1 MAPSQTRAG
10 DGIRGDVAG
19 ASGSRGWKSTE
30 PPAGSRYRATRG
42 VTPQCPHLLVMLRGL
57 MSHPEPPQMARTPFE
72 AATPQIPTGKAL
84 GPTGRGVS
92 PRGPGET
99 APPAQTASAGRGFG
113 GGKTAPKI
121 FARALFGPVA
131 SCALLAEMRGPP
143 EVLEAVPPVPGRGH
157 PSWMQGDPVNMG
169 GTPLT
174 QGGPPALLT
183 CPLFFFSSPR
193 LSTTR
198 RCTRFLGTSRRR
210 STSPG

>member
-1 MAPSQTRAG
+1 MSRNRISSRQVCSGPLAPSQTRAG

-84 GPTGRGVS
+84 GPTGRGIS

-99 APPAQTASAGRGFG
+99 APPAWRASAGGEVGGGKNSTQNICPSFLWPRGIVRPAGGDAGSLRGFG
-113 GGKTAPKI
+113 GSAT
-121 FARALFGPVA
+121 
-131 SCALLAEMRGPP
+131 S
-143 EVLEAVPPVPGRGH
+143 AVE
-157 PSWMQGDPVNMG
+157 
-169 GTPLT
+169 GTSQLDA
-174 QGGPPALLT
+174 GGPL
-183 CPLFFFSSPR
+183 
-193 LSTTR
+193 
-198 RCTRFLGTSRRR
+198 
-210 STSPG
+210 

>member
-1 MAPSQTRAG
+1 MSRNRISSRQVCSGPLAPSQTRAG

-72 AATPQIPTGKAL
+72 AATPQIPTGKAP

-99 APPAQTASAGRGFG
+99 APPVRRASAGG
-113 GGKTAPKI
+113 GLGREKQHPKYLPELSLAPWH
-121 FARALFGPVA
+121 RAPCWRRCG
-131 SCALLAEMRGPP
+131 
-143 EVLEAVPPVPGRGH
+143 VPQRFWGQCHQCRE
-157 PSWMQGDPVNMG
+157 GDIPAG
-169 GTPLT
+169 CWGTPLT
-174 QGGPPALLT
+174 QGGP
-183 CPLFFFSSPR
+183 C
-193 LSTTR
+193 
-198 RCTRFLGTSRRR
+198 
-210 STSPG
+210 